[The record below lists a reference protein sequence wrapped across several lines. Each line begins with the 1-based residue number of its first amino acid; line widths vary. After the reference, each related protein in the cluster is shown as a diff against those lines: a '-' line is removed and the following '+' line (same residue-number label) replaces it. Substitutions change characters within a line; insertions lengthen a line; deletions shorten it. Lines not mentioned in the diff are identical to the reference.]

1 MLFIVPTPIGNLKDI
16 TLRALEALKEVDAVF
31 CEDTRRTVNL
41 LNHFKIQKKLFRYN
55 EHDERSVAAAMA
67 WLRSGKTAALVTD
80 GGSPCISDP
89 GRKLVAL
96 ARSTGIKV
104 TALPGPSAVIA
115 AAAGSGLPADSF
127 IFLGFL
133 PRSRG
138 KILKTL
144 KAAFTLNK
152 TVIVFESPHRLK
164 KFLAMVR
171 EEFGPAITAVIARE
185 ISKIYEEWTG
195 GAIDDTISR
204 IEAAGD
210 VKGEAVVLL
219 RPPEKADT
227 EEEEEETGTGS
238 HRRTTDEE
246 EEEAGEQGLS

>member
-16 TLRALEALKEVDAVF
+16 TLRALEALKEAEAVF
-31 CEDTRRTVNL
+31 CEDTRRTSQL
-41 LNHFKIQKKLFRYN
+41 LNHFGIQKKLFRYN
-55 EHDERSVAAAMA
+55 EHDERSVASAMA
-67 WLRSGKTAALVTD
+67 WLRSGKSAALVTD

-96 ARSTGIKV
+96 ARATGMKV

-138 KILKTL
+138 KIVKALR
-144 KAAFTLNK
+144 AAFTLNK
-152 TVIVFESPHRLK
+152 TVILFESPYRLK
-164 KFLAMVR
+164 KFLALAR
-171 EEFGPAITAVIARE
+171 EEFGPGLTAVVARE
-185 ISKIYEEWTG
+185 ISKVYEEWTG
-195 GAIDDTISR
+195 GAIDETMAR

-210 VKGEAVVLL
+210 VKGEVVVLL
-219 RPPEKADT
+219 RPPEKSGEN
-227 EEEEEETGTGS
+227 EE
-238 HRRTTDEE
+238 DEE
-246 EEEAGEQGLS
+246 LSGPDEAEGLA

>member
-16 TLRALEALKEVDAVF
+16 TLRALDALKEVDAVF
-31 CEDTRRTVNL
+31 CEDTRRTLNL
-41 LNHFKIQKKLFRYN
+41 LNHFGLSKKLFRYN
-55 EHDERSVAAAMA
+55 EHDERSVAGAMA
-67 WLRSGKTAALVTD
+67 WLRSGKSAALVTD

-115 AAAGSGLPADSF
+115 AAAGSGLPCDSF
-127 IFLGFL
+127 VFLGFL

-138 KILKTL
+138 KIVKAL
-144 KAAFTLNK
+144 KAAFELKK
-152 TVIVFESPHRLK
+152 TVILFESPYRLK
-164 KFLAMVR
+164 KFLAMAR
-171 EEFGPAITAVIARE
+171 EEFGPGLTAIVARE

-195 GAIDDTISR
+195 GPIDETISK

-210 VKGEAVVLL
+210 VKGEVVVLL
-219 RPPEKADT
+219 RPAEAAD
-227 EEEEEETGTGS
+227 
-238 HRRTTDEE
+238 DEE
-246 EEEAGEQGLS
+246 AAGPEDAADLP

>member
-31 CEDTRRTVNL
+31 CEDTRRTLNL
-41 LNHFKIQKKLFRYN
+41 LNHFGLSKKLFRYH
-55 EHDERSVAAAMA
+55 EHDERSVAGAMA
-67 WLRSGKTAALVTD
+67 WLRGGKSAALVTD

-115 AAAGSGLPADSF
+115 AAAGSGLPCDSF
-127 IFLGFL
+127 VFLGFL

-138 KILKTL
+138 KIVKAL
-144 KAAFTLNK
+144 KAAFELKK
-152 TVIVFESPHRLK
+152 TVILFESPYRLK
-164 KFLAMVR
+164 KFLALAR
-171 EEFGPAITAVIARE
+171 EEFGPGLTAIVARE

-195 GAIDDTISR
+195 GAIDETISK

-210 VKGEAVVLL
+210 VKGEVVVLL
-219 RPPEKADT
+219 RPAEAA
-227 EEEEEETGTGS
+227 E
-238 HRRTTDEE
+238 DEE
-246 EEEAGEQGLS
+246 APGPGDAADLP